1 MAHLQIALQIAGEES
16 PSQQAEPAVL
26 RKGLHVN
33 CCSDVMTLKWHSR
46 NNRPVSKPKTLIS
59 VCKELRKTLTAAA
72 KYKQKPLRSF
82 LITRRG

>member
-59 VCKELRKTLTAAA
+59 VYKELRKTLT
-72 KYKQKPLRSF
+72 
-82 LITRRG
+82 RRPNTNKSPCAPF